1 MKFKIFLTLL
11 LLSFTE
17 AFAYNL
23 EKIEPP
29 FWWAGFK
36 SDELQLM
43 LYGENISRV
52 VPEINGSEII
62 IEKVHKVDS
71 PNYLF
76 IDLKLKNNVPQTF
89 VIEFFTGAKKF
100 LLGIMS

>member
-1 MKFKIFLTLL
+1 MV
-11 LLSFTE
+11 
-17 AFAYNL
+17 
-23 EKIEPP
+23 
-29 FWWAGFK
+29 
-36 SDELQLM
+36 
-43 LYGENISRV
+43 YGENISRV

-89 VIEFFTGAKKF
+89 EIEFFTGAKKF